1 MARSCGTERTDRR
14 RLALALGTAALVLS
28 GAAVPFANAAGGEMP
43 GMSVPYPTA
52 DHDAVT
58 KAALE
63 PNEVTIRNFS
73 FAPRNLTVAP
83 GTKVVWTNNDE
94 SPHTVVSSDE
104 PRLFKSLPLDT
115 NDAFAFVFDKPGTYH
130 YFCSVH
136 PMMQGTIVVK

>member
-1 MARSCGTERTDRR
+1 MSRSFGTERTDHR
-14 RLALALGTAALVLS
+14 RLALALSAALVL
-28 GAAVPFANAAGGEMP
+28 GGFVAPLAHAAGGDMP
-43 GMSVPYPTA
+43 GMSMSHPMA

-63 PNEVTIRNFS
+63 PNAIMIHNFS
-73 FAPRNLTVAP
+73 FAPKTLTVAI
-83 GTKVVWTNNDE
+83 GTKVVWTNHDE

-104 PRLFKSLPLDT
+104 PRLFKSSPLDT